1 MPKWER
7 AHATAEP
14 ETVSGVTGDTAQ
26 SEVTAFEVTGGFDA
40 PAAGPGGSHAAGFNA
55 RVKE

>member
-7 AHATAEP
+7 EHATAEP

-26 SEVTAFEVTGGFDA
+26 SQVTAFEVTGDFDA
-40 PAAGPGGSHAAGFNA
+40 PALVQALHAAGFNA